1 MTSPAS
7 HHPIVEEELQLLARV
22 LRALDE
28 DTPRSSTAEPAIVE
42 ELERLRTLIV
52 SGADQK
58 DRLALLS
65 QWDRASALLR
75 QIRAGRSGPQV
86 DPSTPYFAHMRL
98 REDGKERDVLLGKAS
113 FIKRGVRVVD
123 WRQAPIS
130 RLFYRYRQGEEY
142 EEELAGRLRVGE
154 LSARRTVSVIAAAL
168 RRIDAPEGRFLCDAG
183 APGRWVHLTDAAPE
197 LHGGEGRAL
206 RSSATGAPVPRRAI
220 QPERLDRRLPE
231 IAALLD
237 EDQFELLSRPGPGV
251 LALRGSAGSGKT
263 TVALHRIAFL
273 AFEDAAIDS
282 PATLFVTLSPALRDY
297 VEHVLPSLGVSRVPI
312 VTFEEW
318 ASAARRRLFPDL
330 PDAHRSDTPDYVR
343 RLKLHR
349 GIGRALAEHIA
360 EHPGPPTPR
369 QAFDDWSSVLTRPD
383 HLRRALG
390 SDTGAPSEREVGLT
404 AEWCRARNE
413 EISASLE
420 GEGRAELDPEDDA
433 LLLRAWQLR
442 VGPIPMRGAGA
453 ERPQRY
459 RHLAIDEVQ
468 DFAAVELQVLVGCL
482 AEPKSLTLAGDLQQR
497 VAGAPTGASWEALF
511 RSLGLG
517 DADLQTLR
525 VSYRSTRQITEFALG
540 VLGTEAEWESRPD
553 MVRNGPPV
561 EHFEFSESGE
571 CIAFLADALHR
582 LAAEEPLASVAVLT
596 PSAESSALYYQ
607 GLEASE
613 VPRLEWVRAHRF
625 SFRPGVAVA
634 EIEQAKGLEF
644 DYVILVDA
652 NREAF
657 PATPPAR
664 RLFHVGV
671 TRAIHQ
677 LWVTSTSAPSPLVGE
692 GARHS
697 SDGVSS
703 TTPPGQPPS

>member
-1 MTSPAS
+1 LKPPAS

-28 DTPRSSTAEPAIVE
+28 DSPRRSTAEPAIVE

-86 DPSTPYFAHMRL
+86 DPSTPYFAHIRL
-98 REDGKERDVLLGKAS
+98 REAGKERDVLLGKAS
-113 FIKRGVRVVD
+113 FIKPGVRVVD

-130 RLFYRYRQGEEY
+130 RLFYRYRQGEQY
-142 EEELAGRLRVGE
+142 EEELAGRLRIGR

-168 RRIDAPEGRFLCDAG
+168 RRIDAPEGRFLCEAA
-183 APGRWVHLTDAAPE
+183 APERWVHTTDAAPE
-197 LHGGEGRAL
+197 LQGGEGRAL
-206 RSSATGAPVPRRAI
+206 RSSAASAPAPSAGAAPA
-220 QPERLDRRLPE
+220 RLDRRLPE

-297 VEHVLPSLGVSRVPI
+297 VAYVLPSLGVGRVPI
-312 VTFEEW
+312 VTFEDW
-318 ASAARRRLFPDL
+318 AASQRRRLCPDL
-330 PDAHRSDTPDYVR
+330 PRVHRNDTPDYVR
-343 RLKLHR
+343 RLKLHP
-349 GIGRALAEHIA
+349 GIGRALADHVA
-360 EHPGPPTPR
+360 EHPAPPTPR
-369 QAFDDWSSVLTRPD
+369 QALDDWSSVLTRPA
-383 HLRRALG
+383 HLRRVLAV
-390 SDTGAPSEREVGLT
+390 DTGAPSERELGLA
-404 AEWCRARNE
+404 AEWCRVRNE
-413 EISASLE
+413 EIAASLE

-442 VGPIPMRGAGA
+442 IGPLPMRGAGA
-453 ERPQRY
+453 ERPLSY

-468 DFAAVELQVLVGCL
+468 DFAAVELQVLVGCQS
-482 AEPKSLTLAGDLQQR
+482 EPVSLTLAGDLQQR
-497 VAGAPTGASWEALF
+497 VGGAAESHGWEGLF
-511 RSLGLG
+511 RLLGLAE
-517 DADLQTLR
+517 ADLQTLR
-525 VSYRSTRQITEFALG
+525 VSYRSTHQITEFSLG
-540 VLGTEAEWESRPD
+540 VLGSEAEADSRPET
-553 MVRNGPPV
+553 VRDGPPV

-596 PSAESSALYYQ
+596 PNPESSALYYQ

-652 NREAF
+652 NRKAF
-657 PATPPAR
+657 PATPLAR

-677 LWVTSTSAPSPLVGE
+677 LWITCTSAPSPLIGE
-692 GARHS
+692 GAHH
-697 SDGVSS
+697 
-703 TTPPGQPPS
+703 TAEPAEPG